1 MEWTFPISPVA
12 ASRPRVSKHG
22 AYFAGAYK
30 KFRKDM
36 VDLVPTVL
44 GYGFIPIDNPLR
56 VDVELYV
63 KQPKKTKLDSPRADI
78 DNFLKAVFD
87 SLNGWLWEDD
97 TQILQVYASKQW
109 APKGEEGYFTM
120 GIDKISPEI
129 IIDDDDD
136 GQTVID
142 NGEGD

>member
-12 ASRPRVSKHG
+12 ASRPRVSRHG

-30 KFRKDM
+30 KFRQNM
-36 VDLVPTVL
+36 IDLVPLVL
-44 GYGFIPIDNPLR
+44 GTEFIPISTLLK
-56 VDVELYV
+56 VDVELFV
-63 KQPKKTKLDSPRADI
+63 TQPKKTKLYAPRADI

-109 APKGEEGYFTM
+109 APRGEEGYFSI
-120 GIDKISPEI
+120 GISILDNKERDKKYEENNISF
-129 IIDDDDD
+129 DDA
-136 GQTVID
+136 GL
-142 NGEGD
+142 

>member
-1 MEWTFPISPVA
+1 MEWVFPISPVA

-30 KFRKDM
+30 KFRQDM

-44 GYGFIPIDNPLR
+44 GSSFIPISNSLK

-63 KQPKKTKLDSPRADI
+63 RQPKKTKLYAPRADI

-97 TQILQVYASKQW
+97 TQILTVHASKQW
-109 APKGEEGYFTM
+109 AVKGEEGYFTI
-120 GIDKISPEI
+120 GVDIVE
-129 IIDDDDD
+129 
-136 GQTVID
+136 QF
-142 NGEGD
+142 